1 MMTHLF
7 ELGFSYMRG
16 PPESPEHGSWYSPFL
31 NSTFVPNIFE
41 WLNFVLETVRSTR
54 LSRWLIQRVQSFF
67 LLSVYGLKIKKIG
80 KISKMQRFPHHLPQP
95 AATTRWPQCF
105 APWILNIVIDV
116 KDREQQAPEVEGRLV
131 WFSLRRRPSP
141 ELSQMWKLK
150 FMATFYW
157 RYFTL
162 SQNGFTASQLASNCS

>member
-7 ELGFSYMRG
+7 ERGVSYMRG

-67 LLSVYGLKIKKIG
+67 LLSVYGLKIRIWEYFENAT
-80 KISKMQRFPHHLPQP
+80 IPSSPSPACCHHSL
-95 AATTRWPQCF
+95 
-105 APWILNIVIDV
+105 APVLCALNLNIVIDA